1 MWHTVLI
8 LSMHLSTYDQPQAT
22 SIKKHHKENSV
33 WKSLRS
39 QLEAWPYTEDF
50 AVEVGNEKGRL
61 FLFEKGNMTM
71 NRKVM
76 TASTSK
82 WPIASMITAVVA
94 DGKID
99 SLDDKAS
106 KYLPWWTTDPKDSR
120 SKVTLR
126 MLLSFTSGF
135 GGGAPGDKLTI
146 ESSVRGEDDDDG
158 PKCMENVNGNFMK
171 CARQIYEKVKLQGE
185 PGKVF
190 SYNSYH
196 LQLAGAIAVAATKKN
211 ITQILSHYLFKSFNM
226 SSTDC
231 MDGASNPPLAVCLKT
246 TGKDYGNFL
255 HRILA
260 HKVIPKSITNEM
272 EKDYTPVP
280 VMPAGPTLFGHY
292 CFGHFYECF
301 DSELGFTEACRKAN
315 IHSDPGAFGYYP
327 LVDRSNGYYM
337 QVVVEESGTFYNRS
351 GIPEYIRLL
360 AKPYVDLIMNGKDPS
375 YADRSFAGKLTLED
389 VNYIHACY
397 MNDPSCY
404 YI

>member
-8 LSMHLSTYDQPQAT
+8 LTLLQNLSTYHQPQAKRT
-22 SIKKHHKENSV
+22 QQSHQGNSA
-33 WKSLRS
+33 WDYLRS
-39 QLEAWPYTEDF
+39 QLEAWPFTEDF
-50 AVEVGNEKGRL
+50 AVEVGNAKKGRL

-71 NRKVM
+71 DRKVM

-106 KYLPWWTTDPKDSR
+106 KYLTWWTKDPKDSR

-135 GGGAPGDKLTI
+135 GGGAPGEGKLTI
-146 ESSVRGEDDDDG
+146 ESVREDG
-158 PKCMENVNGNFMK
+158 PICMANVNGNFMK

-211 ITQILSHYLFKSFNM
+211 ITQILDDYLFKSFNM
-226 SSTDC
+226 YSTDC
-231 MDGASNPPLAVCLKT
+231 MGGASNPPLAVCLET

-280 VMPAGPTLFGHY
+280 VMAAGPTLFGHY

-337 QVVVEESGTFYNRS
+337 QVVVEESGRFYNRS

-389 VNYIHACY
+389 VNYIQACY
-397 MNDPSCY
+397 MNHPSCY
-404 YI
+404 